1 MSDSGSIKNKL
12 TIEIFSQ
19 KFLKLMYCQ
28 KVKYNQQSWNMVLKS
43 ATGAKF
49 ENELIKSEW
58 MKAQKHVK
66 NINMNFT

>member
-12 TIEIFSQ
+12 TVEIFSQ

-49 ENELIKSEW
+49 ENELIKSE
-58 MKAQKHVK
+58 
-66 NINMNFT
+66 